1 MFFPEPMSKAII
13 GVHVLQFESCIAA
26 LHEAGIIEITDI
38 REKGEETGNLARNN
52 PDPVTLSRLI
62 TTQVHISQIRDKMLS
77 FVQEKEGIITSLLSP
92 EKKTPLPARSGLISK
107 TCDIAEDFIG
117 DTSDFL
123 NRYNDYQST
132 LDRID
137 ELTETIRILT
147 LLLKEDI
154 NPDYL
159 VSSPFCE
166 IIAGTIQL
174 KDLSFFQELIRSKI
188 QSGLITATSEEGDQ
202 ILVVVC
208 AGAHEHEVLQ
218 GLLRPPLFQRI
229 VPQKDLSGKPSRLL
243 PEKREELALT
253 ITRKEEQYDHL
264 SLMGKERLPEVQ
276 ALHEEL
282 TLQRARLEMT
292 RRSSITRD
300 VVFIEGFFAEKNRK
314 LLNTILQRHAGDQ
327 YLIRIKEP
335 DTTDTIPVQYNNP
348 KWLKPFEFLTTMYA
362 PPRYNEIDPTPF
374 IAPVFLLFFGLML
387 GDAGYGL
394 VLLVIGT
401 LLYRGIGQQNRS
413 VGDMCIVLIGCAVA
427 SIICGILEGGW
438 FGDIL
443 PRFFG
448 ITPPLVLLDPMRSP
462 IQFFQLALVIG
473 IIHINLGLIL
483 GLLQNYRKKRIGLAI
498 RDQGIWFII
507 QPAAAILLIQFFGWR
522 SIPSWITLLS
532 GIVLLFSIGILLF
545 GKGPMAFFDLTGFLG
560 DWLSYVR
567 ILALALAT
575 GGIAM
580 AINLLAQM
588 IADIHPL
595 LLIPAIIF
603 LVLGQTFNLV
613 IQALGGFIHAL
624 RLHYIEF
631 FGKFYSGGGKLF
643 HPFKAERIYTTVPQ
657 DEELSC

>member
-1 MFFPEPMSKAII
+1 MNKAII
-13 GVHVLQFESCIAA
+13 GIHYLQFESCIAA

-38 REKGEETGNLARNN
+38 REKIEETGDLTRNN

-62 TTQVHISQIRDKMLS
+62 ATQVHIGQIRDKMLP
-77 FVQEKEGIITSLLSP
+77 FAQEKKGIITSLLSP
-92 EKKTPLPARSGLISK
+92 GKKTPLPANPGLIPQ
-107 TCDIAEDFIG
+107 TCALAEDFIH
-117 DTSDFL
+117 DTKDFL
-123 NRYNDYQST
+123 NLYQDYQST
-132 LDRID
+132 LDRIE
-137 ELTETIRILT
+137 ELTQAIETLT
-147 LLLKEDI
+147 LLLKQDI

-159 VSSPFCE
+159 VSSRFSD
-166 IIAGTIQL
+166 IIAGTIQSE
-174 KDLSFFQELIRSKI
+174 DLSFFQELIQSKI
-188 QSGLITATSEEGDQ
+188 QSGLITATSEEGEKT
-202 ILVVVC
+202 LVVVC
-208 AGAHEHEVLQ
+208 AGAHEHEALQ

-253 ITRKEEQYDHL
+253 ITRKEEQYEHL
-264 SLMGKERLPEVQ
+264 SFMVKARLPEVQ
-276 ALHEEL
+276 ALYEEL
-282 TLQRARLEMT
+282 SLQRARMEMT
-292 RRSSITRD
+292 RRSGITRD
-300 VVFIEGFFAEKNRK
+300 VIFIEGFFPEKNRR
-314 LLNTILQRHAGDQ
+314 LLNAILQRHAGDQ
-327 YLIRIKEP
+327 YLIRILDPEK
-335 DTTDTIPVQYNNP
+335 TDTIPVQYNNP

-413 VGDMCIVLIGCAVA
+413 VGDMCIVLIGCAIA
-427 SIICGILEGGW
+427 SIICGIMEGGW

-462 IQFFQLALVIG
+462 ILFFQLALIIG
-473 IIHINLGLIL
+473 IIHINLGLVL
-483 GLLQNYRKKRIGLAI
+483 GLWQNYRKKMVRLAI

-522 SIPSWITLLS
+522 SIPSWMAFLA
-532 GIVLLFSIGILLF
+532 GIMLLFSIGILLL

-580 AINLLAQM
+580 AINLLAGM
-588 IADIHPL
+588 IAAIHPL
-595 LLIPAIIF
+595 LFIPAIIF

-613 IQALGGFIHAL
+613 IQALGGVIHSL

-643 HPFKAERIYTTVPQ
+643 HPFKAERIYTTLPQ
-657 DEELSC
+657 DDELSC